1 MSSPAVKGST
11 SRPTIFVI
19 GAALAALFLASLF
32 IYVSRRGDEA
42 GSGRLPPMT
51 MLYEA
56 YGPSISV
63 GDRSI
68 EPFKELHRLEYQ
80 SETQWVD
87 TVIESPTVDLGRH
100 GARSNVGSY
109 TRLNGKSITEYDAMD
124 SSIDGSTVSDDT
136 VFVPH
141 PALAYGTP
149 YHDLLDHSSKFTKS
163 RVTTSAKVCFNGE
176 CVENAVGILY
186 ESSRVALV
194 FVDDS
199 RGIPLRLGDGFLV
212 RSVEIH
218 DTKR

>member
-1 MSSPAVKGST
+1 MSSPATKGST
-11 SRPTIFVI
+11 SRPTTFVI

-32 IYVSRRGDEA
+32 IYVSRCGDEA

-68 EPFKELHRLEYQ
+68 EPFKELHRLEYR

-87 TVIESPTVDLGRH
+87 TVIESPAVDLGRY
-100 GARSNVGSY
+100 GTRSSVGSY

-124 SSIDGSTVSDDT
+124 GSIDESTVSDDT
-136 VFVPH
+136 VFVPD
-141 PALAYGTP
+141 PALALGTP
-149 YHDLLDHSSKFTKS
+149 DLLDHSSKFTKS

-186 ESSRVALV
+186 ESSRTALV

-218 DTKR
+218 DSKR